1 MKLFWS
7 PRSPYVRFV
16 MVAAHEVGI
25 ADEIET
31 HYTLVNIEAPHP
43 ELFEHN
49 PLCKIPTLILPDG
62 SAVYDSRVIC
72 EYLDERKGRKLL
84 PASGSERLTELC
96 RTALGVGLIDLLLSW
111 LLERNR
117 PEEQRNQRFIEAV
130 KAKYEKVLDE
140 LEQLAPRLEAEPFR
154 MGHVAIGTALSYSS
168 FRFPAQKWG
177 ESRPALAAWHASFE
191 ARPSYRADPFFDEL
205 AAEAAARAAGKA

>member
-16 MVAAHEVGI
+16 MVVAHEVGI
-25 ADEIET
+25 ASEIKT

-62 SAVYDSRVIC
+62 SALYDSRVIS
-72 EYLDERKGRKLL
+72 EYLDELKGRKLM
-84 PASGSERLTELC
+84 PASGPERATEQQ
-96 RTALGVGLIDLLLSW
+96 RTALGVGLIDLLISW
-111 LLERNR
+111 LIERNR
-117 PEEQRNQRFIEAV
+117 PEEHRNQRFIEAV

-140 LEQLAPRLEAEPFR
+140 LEKLAPRLQTEPFR
-154 MGHVAIGTALSYSS
+154 MGHVAIGTALSYSN
-168 FRFPAQKWG
+168 FRFPAQKW
-177 ESRPALAAWHASFE
+177 EERRPVLARWPARFE
-191 ARPSYRADPFFDEL
+191 ERPSYKADPFFDEL
-205 AAEAAARAAGKA
+205 AAEAAAKAAEKA